1 MDKKKI
7 QYRIGQDN
15 LQKFGLDFHNPVFII
30 SAMLILAFVIE
41 KFVTT
46 QHEKWF
52 KDAVILLLST
62 LFIAIVSY
70 FVMNWQFLQTLL
82 MAYAETIFVLV
93 ILNILLGKWTG
104 MRLIEYMRFKVLI
117 NKIEK

>member
-1 MDKKKI
+1 
-7 QYRIGQDN
+7 
-15 LQKFGLDFHNPVFII
+15 
-30 SAMLILAFVIE
+30 
-41 KFVTT
+41 
-46 QHEKWF
+46 
-52 KDAVILLLST
+52 
-62 LFIAIVSY
+62 
-70 FVMNWQFLQTLL
+70 MNWQFLQTLL